1 MMICG
6 DQYFL
11 DLDEKKVDMILDDLR
26 KRWQA
31 RQKSTTPV
39 SLPSA
44 DFERTLTGVG
54 PEKKS

>member
-1 MMICG
+1 MICG

-31 RQKSTTPV
+31 RQKTATPMP
-39 SLPSA
+39 LPGP